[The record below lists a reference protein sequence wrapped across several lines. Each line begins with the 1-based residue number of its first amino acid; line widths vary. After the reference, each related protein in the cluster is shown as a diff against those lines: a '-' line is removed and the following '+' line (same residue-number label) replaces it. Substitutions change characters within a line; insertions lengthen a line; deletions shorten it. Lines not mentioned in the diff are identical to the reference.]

1 MQLDIRFF
9 LVNVV
14 INPAVMIWFTLY
26 FIDRDYDFVFNIIGN
41 VLNYIFYFYDNVR
54 ENVEILNVMERS

>member
-54 ENVEILNVMERS
+54 ENVEKCHGT

>member
-41 VLNYIFYFYDNVR
+41 VLNYIFYFYGP
-54 ENVEILNVMERS
+54 